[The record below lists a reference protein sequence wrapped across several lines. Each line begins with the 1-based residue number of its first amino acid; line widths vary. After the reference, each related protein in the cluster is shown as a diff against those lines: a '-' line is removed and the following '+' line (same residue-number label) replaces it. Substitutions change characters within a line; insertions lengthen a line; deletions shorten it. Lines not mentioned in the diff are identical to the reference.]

1 MGLPCAHEIQARW
14 YDNAGGN
21 VLKLEDI
28 HPHWLFDKPPRA
40 RVIAEEEAKEQDND
54 EMGGN
59 KLDDAT
65 IISDTHSAASSASIE
80 DSNLPVP
87 SDLLRIHEPAI
98 AKPKGSPP
106 GAPNKAWAA
115 STPKLT
121 AAQKRFQQAYENST
135 QRAFSAFELAPDLPS
150 TQVPDSQP
158 SQSQ

>member
-40 RVIAEEEAKEQDND
+40 RLIAEEEAKEQDND

-59 KLDDAT
+59 NLDDAT

-80 DSNLPVP
+80 DSNLPGP

-98 AKPKGSPP
+98 VKPKGRPP
-106 GAPNKAWAA
+106 GAPNNIKGVQPHIC
-115 STPKLT
+115 STVLLT
-121 AAQKRFQQAYENST
+121 GSDIHC
-135 QRAFSAFELAPDLPS
+135 RANNVVVNNGDR
-150 TQVPDSQP
+150 
-158 SQSQ
+158 